1 MHATGD
7 THAKPGGNGVRADR
21 FRGGNQVCVSHLV
34 ARHLVRMAH
43 PAVGHLART
52 SHLAFVPRLAAKH
65 LARVPRLATRRLARV
80 SRLVARRLDRVP
92 RLAAGHLIAS
102 ISHHR
107 QDLLGATMH
116 TKALRILDLLP
127 AQSCKIGAILVKPV
141 EFDGKVDGVCMRED
155 VVLGERVGLR

>member
-1 MHATGD
+1 MHAAGD
-7 THAKPGGNGVRADR
+7 THAKPGGNGVRADGP
-21 FRGGNQVCVSHLV
+21 RGGSRACVSHLV

-52 SHLAFVPRLAAKH
+52 SHLAFVPRLAAKR
-65 LARVPRLATRRLARV
+65 LARVPRLAKRRLARV
-80 SRLVARRLDRVP
+80 S

-102 ISHHR
+102 FSHHR

-116 TKALRILDLLP
+116 TKALRILDILP
-127 AQSCKIGAILVKPV
+127 AQSCKIGAILVQPV
-141 EFDGKVDGVCMRED
+141 EFDGKVNGVCMRED

>member
-7 THAKPGGNGVRADR
+7 AHTKPDSNGVGTDR
-21 FRGGNQVCVSHLV
+21 FRGGSQVCVSHLV

-43 PAVGHLART
+43 LAVGHLART
-52 SHLAFVPRLAAKH
+52 SHLAFVPRLTALARVPRLATKR

-80 SRLVARRLDRVP
+80 SHLT
-92 RLAAGHLIAS
+92 AGHLIAS

-116 TKALRILDLLP
+116 TKALRILDILP